1 MPSSA
6 PPSDQP
12 TLTGQVLGDRYRLLR
27 PLGHGGMA
35 TIWEAEHVD
44 IEKRVAVK
52 VLAPEHARCQTM
64 AQRFL
69 NEAKAAS
76 RLRHD
81 HIIDITDY
89 GRGPLA
95 SGESVAYFAME
106 YLEGEDLAVTLEH
119 DGPLRW
125 TRVLTIA
132 KQICEAL
139 IAAHDRGIVHCD
151 IKPAN
156 CFRIVRSDTADFIK
170 VLDFGVA
177 SFASEETGK
186 CMPAGPVVEPDGETS
201 GRRSAPRLGT
211 PGYMAGELLS
221 GEPYD
226 HRVDIYALGVLMY
239 RLLTNKMP
247 YAAARL
253 YDSGPSG
260 LTPAAQA
267 GGEGSGMT
275 RPPSGPEAAAPY
287 PMRRAIPTLE
297 IPAEFEALVLKAVA
311 RDPDR
316 RFQTARALYEALV
329 AVEQASTRPSPLPQ
343 DPLRWDEVTAP
354 AADDSASMSQT
365 EATREAAS
373 SSMLDRTDP
382 DIASGYANPAWLARP
397 RPGWPRL
404 AMLVV
409 LAAVATTAA
418 VRVAWAL
425 SG

>member
-1 MPSSA
+1 MPA
-6 PPSDQP
+6 PASPSDP
-12 TLTGQVLGDRYRLLR
+12 SPLTGQVLGERYRLLR

-35 TIWEAEHVD
+35 TIYEAEHIE

-52 VLAPEHARCQTM
+52 VLAPEHARCRAT

-69 NEAKAAS
+69 NEARAAS

-81 HIIDITDY
+81 HIIDITDF

-95 SGESVAYFAME
+95 SGEPVAYFAME
-106 YLEGEDLAVTLEH
+106 YLEGEDLAATLEH

-139 IAAHDRGIVHCD
+139 IAAHDRGVVHCD

-186 CMPAGPVVEPDGETS
+186 CTPEKAPEQVSGETS
-201 GRRSAPRLGT
+201 GRLAAARLGT
-211 PGYMAGELLS
+211 PGYMANELLT

-247 YAAARL
+247 YPAARL
-253 YDSGPSG
+253 YTQGHDSGPNVASNS
-260 LTPAAQA
+260 
-267 GGEGSGMT
+267 EGSGAT
-275 RPPSGPEAAAPY
+275 ALTPY
-287 PMRRAIPTLE
+287 PMRRAISTLE
-297 IPAEFEALVLKAVA
+297 ISAEFEALVLKAVA
-311 RDPDR
+311 RDPDQ

-329 AVEQASTRPSPLPQ
+329 AVEQSTMRRSPLPR
-343 DPLRWDEVTAP
+343 DPLQWEEATSLE
-354 AADDSASMSQT
+354 DSATMSQT
-365 EATREAAS
+365 EVTREAAS

-382 DIASGYANPAWLARP
+382 DIAPGYADPAWELRP
-397 RPGWPRL
+397 RPLWPRV
-404 AMLVV
+404 AMLMV
-409 LAAVATTAA
+409 LAAVATSAV

>member
-1 MPSSA
+1 MPA
-6 PPSDQP
+6 PAPSCDP
-12 TLTGQVLGDRYRLLR
+12 SPLTGQVLGERYRLLR
-27 PLGHGGMA
+27 PLGQGGMA
-35 TIWEAEHVD
+35 TIYEAEHVD

-52 VLAPEHARCQTM
+52 VLAPEHARCRATV
-64 AQRFL
+64 QRFL
-69 NEAKAAS
+69 NEARAAS

-81 HIIDITDY
+81 HIIDITDF

-95 SGESVAYFAME
+95 NGEPVAYFAME
-106 YLEGEDLAVTLEH
+106 YLEGEDLAATLEH

-139 IAAHDRGIVHCD
+139 IAAHEAGIVHCD

-156 CFRIVRSDTADFIK
+156 CFRMVRSDTADFIK

-186 CMPAGPVVEPDGETS
+186 CTPEKPPEQGSGETS
-201 GRRSAPRLGT
+201 GRLSAARVGT

-253 YDSGPSG
+253 YTLPGVENVPS
-260 LTPAAQA
+260 A
-267 GGEGSGMT
+267 GGNSEGSGAT
-275 RPPSGPEAAAPY
+275 ALTPF
-287 PMRRAIPTLE
+287 PMRRAIATLE
-297 IPAEFEALVLKAVA
+297 IPQEFEALVVKAVA
-311 RDPDR
+311 RDPDNR
-316 RFQTARALYEALV
+316 YQTARALFEALV
-329 AVEQASTRPSPLPQ
+329 AVEQSSMRRSPLPR
-343 DPLRWDEVTAP
+343 DPLQWDDG
-354 AADDSASMSQT
+354 ADIEDSATMSQT
-365 EATREAAS
+365 EVTREVAAN
-373 SSMLDRTDP
+373 SMLDRTDS
-382 DIASGYANPAWLARP
+382 DIAPGYADPAWERRARP
-397 RPGWPRL
+397 LWPRV
-404 AMLVV
+404 AVFMA
-409 LAAVATTAA
+409 LAAVATSA
-418 VRVAWAL
+418 VVRAAWAI

>member
-1 MPSSA
+1 MPASA
-6 PPSDQP
+6 PSCDPSP
-12 TLTGQVLGDRYRLLR
+12 LTGQVLGDRYRLLR

-35 TIWEAEHVD
+35 TIYEAEHVE

-52 VLAPEHARCQTM
+52 VLAPEHARCRAT

-69 NEAKAAS
+69 NEARAAS

-81 HIIDITDY
+81 HIIDITDF
-89 GRGPLA
+89 GRGPLEN
-95 SGESVAYFAME
+95 GESVAYFAME
-106 YLEGEDLAVTLEH
+106 YLEGEDLAATLEH

-125 TRVLTIA
+125 TRVLAIA

-156 CFRIVRSDTADFIK
+156 CFRIVRSDTSDFIK

-177 SFASEETGK
+177 SFTSEETGK
-186 CMPAGPVVEPDGETS
+186 CTPERPPEQITGETS
-201 GRRSAPRLGT
+201 GRLSAPRLGT
-211 PGYMAGELLS
+211 PGYMAGELLT

-247 YAAARL
+247 YAATRL
-253 YDSGPSG
+253 YPPQGADSGPN
-260 LTPAAQA
+260 TA
-267 GGEGSGMT
+267 GNSEGSGAT
-275 RPPSGPEAAAPY
+275 ALAPY

-297 IPAEFEALVLKAVA
+297 ISPQFEALVLKAVA
-311 RDPDR
+311 RDPDQ

-329 AVEQASTRPSPLPQ
+329 AVEQATMRRSPLPR
-343 DPLRWDEVTAP
+343 DPLLWDETVSLAE
-354 AADDSASMSQT
+354 DSASMSQT
-365 EATREAAS
+365 EVTRSAAGHEL
-373 SSMLDRTDP
+373 LDRTDP
-382 DIASGYANPAWLARP
+382 DIAPGYADPAWQVRP
-397 RPGWPRL
+397 RPVWPRVAVL
-404 AMLVV
+404 MA
-409 LAAVATTAA
+409 LAAVVTTAA

-425 SG
+425 GG